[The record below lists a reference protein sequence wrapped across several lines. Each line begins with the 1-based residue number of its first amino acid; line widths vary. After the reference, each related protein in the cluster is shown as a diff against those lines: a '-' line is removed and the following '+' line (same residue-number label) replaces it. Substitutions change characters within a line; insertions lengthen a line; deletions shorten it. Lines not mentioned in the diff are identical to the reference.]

1 MALLRL
7 RKEEAKAPHPPA
19 GSFPKSFFKIHPVDL
34 GVLLFLIVGFP
45 VSVVFLPSLLSL
57 LLLLTVIMGWV
68 AWKRT
73 R

>member
-7 RKEEAKAPHPPA
+7 RKEESHRPPA
-19 GSFPKSFFKIHPVDL
+19 DSFPKSFFKVHPVDL

-45 VSVVFLPSLLSL
+45 VSLVLLPSLLSL
-57 LLLLTVIMGWV
+57 LLLLTVITGWV